1 MLTDDLTAPEN
12 STNKLSAQLE
22 PNPRRGIR
30 QSRHDAVV
38 TFGRRTTVSDP
49 TRLPIYKSKPV
60 AAREAI
66 QDADQI
72 LHLFGKISKSQVL
85 KGTLDSVPRSL
96 VRQPTLEYLALSES
110 QSKRQASPFRRGR
123 HPKSLELVSEA

>member
-38 TFGRRTTVSDP
+38 TFRRRTTVSDP
-49 TRLPIYKSKPV
+49 TRLPIHKSKPV
-60 AAREAI
+60 ATREAI

-85 KGTLDSVPRSL
+85 KGTLDSV
-96 VRQPTLEYLALSES
+96 PTLEYLALSES